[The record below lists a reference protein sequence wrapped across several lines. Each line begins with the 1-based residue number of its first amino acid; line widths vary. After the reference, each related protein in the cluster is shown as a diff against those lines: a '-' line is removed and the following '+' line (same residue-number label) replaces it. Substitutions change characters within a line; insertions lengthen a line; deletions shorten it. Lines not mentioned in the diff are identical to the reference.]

1 MTTHANVS
9 EKDVSLAKMKEP
21 QFLTL
26 TGLPANQVGF
36 KVVRNDTEQ
45 EKMTNAASTGHVRR
59 VRTQRRSAVLYL
71 EFPAGTTDQTIMDTA
86 KEYGLDGYTVEDRAD
101 GTRCL
106 RRSDSAEATDAVRV
120 TGPNSVVIG
129 MKRADPVEVSAAQQT
144 LDQDKPYIDVVALE
158 FNKCEFA
165 SVEAVEEFLR
175 RNDIDFLE
183 GGIQNTDQS
192 FVVRRSEYAQD
203 TETRTVVVQ
212 SGVSA
217 VVVRADVQDPNA
229 ASPVIAVVNEL
240 AYGNYGWGQLDFNA
254 SMADAEFSNAA
265 DDALY
270 RFRNVVN
277 QILFYSPLPV
287 SVRKELVTRAA
298 GQFATYV
305 NTLLD
310 GLPAQVIMVAR
321 SSQETRKEGSMS
333 KADANTAGG
342 QEAQQAATAA
352 SAAAAE
358 ATVTISRSDL
368 EKMISEAVDAR
379 IAATAKP
386 ADAPAPG
393 AEGTQV
399 SRSDAVPAD
408 MEVVLQRSMAP
419 LVEGMKT
426 LTERL
431 SAIEG
436 STTVP
441 PSTPDPSTQSTEVK
455 RTDVFAGAVFGRR
468 AKAST

>member
-1 MTTHANVS
+1 
-9 EKDVSLAKMKEP
+9 
-21 QFLTL
+21 
-26 TGLPANQVGF
+26 
-36 KVVRNDTEQ
+36 
-45 EKMTNAASTGHVRR
+45 
-59 VRTQRRSAVLYL
+59 
-71 EFPAGTTDQTIMDTA
+71 
-86 KEYGLDGYTVEDRAD
+86 
-101 GTRCL
+101 
-106 RRSDSAEATDAVRV
+106 
-120 TGPNSVVIG
+120 
-129 MKRADPVEVSAAQQT
+129 
-144 LDQDKPYIDVVALE
+144 
-158 FNKCEFA
+158 
-165 SVEAVEEFLR
+165 
-175 RNDIDFLE
+175 
-183 GGIQNTDQS
+183 
-192 FVVRRSEYAQD
+192 
-203 TETRTVVVQ
+203 
-212 SGVSA
+212 
-217 VVVRADVQDPNA
+217 
-229 ASPVIAVVNEL
+229 
-240 AYGNYGWGQLDFNA
+240 
-254 SMADAEFSNAA
+254 
-265 DDALY
+265 
-270 RFRNVVN
+270 
-277 QILFYSPLPV
+277 
-287 SVRKELVTRAA
+287 
-298 GQFATYV
+298 
-305 NTLLD
+305 
-310 GLPAQVIMVAR
+310 
-321 SSQETRKEGSMS
+321 MS